1 MRSLFKRFITTAFLF
16 MLGFQLALNSPTCI
30 AKEERDFTLISADG
44 PVSLHKMRGKV
55 VMLFFGFTACPDVCP
70 ISLLTI
76 KQVLVQLNPDEL
88 KRAKAFFITLDPD
101 RDTPELLKQYTGY
114 FHPNISGLTE
124 KPGEIARIAKSYG
137 VRYQR
142 NKLDGSALGYVID
155 HTSNI
160 FLIDPS
166 GRLKASYPHN
176 EDPDTILAQIRS
188 LL

>member
-1 MRSLFKRFITTAFLF
+1 
-16 MLGFQLALNSPTCI
+16 MLGFQLDLNSPTCI

-76 KQVLVQLNPDEL
+76 KQVLVQLNSDEL

-124 KPGEIARIAKSYG
+124 KPEKIARIAKSYG

-142 NKLDGSALGYVID
+142 TKLDGSALGYVID

-166 GRLKASYPHN
+166 GRLKTSYPHN